1 MNKDLVKNQAK
12 ANEVHINKTLIGKAD
27 DLAREHEEFNEKYI
41 VSGRK
46 ALYELLGKIYSLAED
61 LDGCIDRKEQVTL
74 LKKVLSKKYGIRTQ
88 ENTSDTAV
96 LVRYVTQTDRKT
108 AHVYARAIEAARLNK
123 IDSTKFVGY
132 VEQAGGIEKIRLDSV
147 APLVGFKEIGTIEDN
162 KYIRLELA
170 RKYITARTEIP
181 LASFVLG
188 KRHSIKVSQVNAF
201 KKFICYERG
210 GRYYVLAEHDR
221 EVNPELDLV
230 NFISENLSSDLRS
243 SLKSIN
249 SFYKKAMIK
258 RKHRTIKEISK
269 QRPALA
275 KRMIGIYGGK
285 FKTKIM
291 AKDIPEVQS

>member
-46 ALYELLGKIYSLAED
+46 ALYELLGKIYCLAED

-249 SFYKKAMIK
+249 SFYKKAMWHSPILVDTS
-258 RKHRTIKEISK
+258 HNAI
-269 QRPALA
+269 
-275 KRMIGIYGGK
+275 
-285 FKTKIM
+285 
-291 AKDIPEVQS
+291 